1 MIGYL
6 ILAVLVAFIAVVAI
20 RTIRF
25 RPKPQPEVTK
35 EEIAFDHLE
44 ETVSGQLGRIE
55 AMAEEVNAENGA
67 SYTVTPHMVTWRLD
81 AGP

>member
-35 EEIAFDHLE
+35 EEIAFD
-44 ETVSGQLGRIE
+44 R
-55 AMAEEVNAENGA
+55 
-67 SYTVTPHMVTWRLD
+67 TPPWIPSPSWFAARPCPTTTILWRTR
-81 AGP
+81 GNFRS

>member
-20 RTIRF
+20 RTIGF

-35 EEIAFDHLE
+35 A
-44 ETVSGQLGRIE
+44 
-55 AMAEEVNAENGA
+55 
-67 SYTVTPHMVTWRLD
+67 
-81 AGP
+81 

>member
-35 EEIAFDHLE
+35 EEIAF
-44 ETVSGQLGRIE
+44 
-55 AMAEEVNAENGA
+55 
-67 SYTVTPHMVTWRLD
+67 
-81 AGP
+81 